1 MTTNEAKAVISDL
14 AKVMSKTT
22 LGRSTIYA
30 YVKER
35 KFPAP
40 IKLGD
45 RAIGWIDSEI
55 DAWIEERIKAS
66 RSAK

>member
-1 MTTNEAKAVISDL
+1 MISDL

>member
-1 MTTNEAKAVISDL
+1 MATNETKAVISDL
-14 AKVMSKTT
+14 AKVMNKTT

-30 YVKER
+30 YVKEG

-45 RAIGWIDSEI
+45 RSIGWIDAEI
-55 DAWIEERIKAS
+55 DAWIDERIKAS
-66 RSAK
+66 RTAA